1 MFHQGGRAGDGRQ
14 RQQRQGP
21 PTSSLTNGSQ
31 GRIGGR
37 EVTTRRLSAFIDAL
51 AAGRRP
57 RSFQAD
63 PEDVEMLR
71 VAIALRAA
79 RPGDSAPDENFV
91 AELHEQLADSLSPS
105 EPTNIHPIKM
115 HRGRV

>member
-1 MFHQGGRAGDGRQ
+1 M
-14 RQQRQGP
+14 
-21 PTSSLTNGSQ
+21 
-31 GRIGGR
+31 
-37 EVTTRRLSAFIDAL
+37 TTRRLSAFLDAL

-79 RPGDSAPDENFV
+79 RPGDAIPTRP
-91 AELHEQLADSLSPS
+91 SLPS
-105 EPTNIHPIKM
+105 CTSSWPTT
-115 HRGRV
+115 